1 MTIEERIEI
10 LEVLLLSTM
19 QRVEQLG
26 RKVQVFEEILVSK
39 ELIEPENKDDD
50 N

>member
-10 LEVLLLSTM
+10 LKVLLLSTM
-19 QRVEQLG
+19 QRVEQLE

>member
-1 MTIEERIEI
+1 MTIKERVEI
-10 LEVLLLSTM
+10 LEILLNVTR

-26 RKVQVFEEILVSK
+26 RKVQVFEEILESK
-39 ELIEPENKDDD
+39 GLIEPENKDDD